1 MNITPIKPDPTLI
14 RIPAECTLVNDPKA
28 KRLTADQ
35 CAVAINCFARDDGS
49 RQLKLLC
56 TSGLKGSPGAEWV
69 EAQAQ
74 SDNGIYTFCFFARGG
89 MLTNCFRMKTP
100 KGSMYDIVEDGGSP
114 FNNVEIGDRSNLT
127 AILINSKRKEE
138 GVEVVPAWIVC
149 VNGSRPYSCIPHY
162 TLEAAEAA
170 AEEQRVHYKKYA
182 KPNADKEAQSTER
195 ALAKERSSVAFK
207 SKSRGLTKTKK

>member
-14 RIPAECTLVNDPKA
+14 RIPSDCTLVNDPKA
-28 KRLTADQ
+28 NRLSSDQ
-35 CAVAINCFARDDGS
+35 CAAAVNCFARDDGA

-56 TSGLKGSPGAEWV
+56 TSGLKGSPGFEWV

-89 MLTNCFRMKTP
+89 MLSNCFRLKTP
-100 KGSMYDIVEDGGSP
+100 RGSMYDIVQDGGDP
-114 FNNVEIGDRSNLT
+114 FSDVEIGDRTSLT

-138 GVEVVPAWIVC
+138 GVEVVPCFIIS
-149 VNGSRPYSCIPHY
+149 VNGSRPYSAHPFY
-162 TLEAAEAA
+162 TLEEAEAA
-170 AEEQRVHYKKYA
+170 ASEQRAHYA
-182 KPNADKEAQSTER
+182 KYSNPSADKEAQSTEK

-207 SKSRGLTKTKK
+207 SKSKGLTKSKK